1 MDSVEE
7 NAGRERKLTGATK
20 TARTARN
27 GGFAR
32 RSPVAVFCANREE
45 QRQGEK
51 KMGRGEKA
59 RAWGAIQLEAEAR
72 GGENVGAGASAWA
85 VSNRGRGS
93 GWRFGGMDE
102 PDGWAP
108 PVSRQRERRGME
120 GEAAGLWPRKGAR
133 GTVLGQNGRKEGG
146 GERKLFPFQRKSQIH
161 LFLKEPNFGCYKP

>member
-27 GGFAR
+27 GGFAW

-72 GGENVGAGASAWA
+72 GGENVGAGASAWQFRRERER
-85 VSNRGRGS
+85 SGR
-93 GWRFGGMDE
+93 RFGGR
-102 PDGWAP
+102 GW
-108 PVSRQRERRGME
+108 
-120 GEAAGLWPRKGAR
+120 
-133 GTVLGQNGRKEGG
+133 T
-146 GERKLFPFQRKSQIH
+146 
-161 LFLKEPNFGCYKP
+161 